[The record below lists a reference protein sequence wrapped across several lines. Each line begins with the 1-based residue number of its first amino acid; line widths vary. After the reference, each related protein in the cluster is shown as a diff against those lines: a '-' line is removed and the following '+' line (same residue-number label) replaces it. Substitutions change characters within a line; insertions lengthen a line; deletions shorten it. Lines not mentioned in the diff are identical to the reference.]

1 MTCRVC
7 ENLTKTVL
15 DLGSTPPANSLL
27 SSPNEVIKSHPLV
40 LEYCNSCC
48 NLQLRDCLDSDDLY
62 KYYFYVTPNSKTL
75 ESHYQYL
82 TNFLLSKKYLTKD
95 SAVVEVGSNIGAFL
109 QHISPNVKSIIGID
123 PAENIVKEA
132 NIKGINTI
140 CDFFSEKSAIALK
153 NSHGFADAIIARH
166 CFAHNSSPHE
176 LLRGV
181 KALLAPNGNVL
192 IENAYVVNT
201 IEGNEFDQIYHEHM
215 FYYSIQSMSKA
226 LELNGLVL
234 VDVLISLI
242 HGGSICFVAKHAESN
257 PDISESVSS
266 HLAYEKKILNE
277 NSLLIFASNAYKLKL
292 ELSSYIKSLVK
303 KGKIVYTYGA
313 TAKGNTLLNFTGLDS
328 KFIKYC
334 VDNTDI
340 KYNKYLP
347 GTGIK
352 IINEQEGI
360 EFPPDFYLLTAW
372 NYKDEIITKVRN
384 AGNYDSAFII
394 PFPKFAVV

>member
-1 MTCRVC
+1 MTCRIC
-7 ENLTKTVL
+7 GNATKTVL

-27 SSPNEVIKSHPLV
+27 SSPNEEIMSHPLV
-40 LEYCNSCC
+40 LEYCGSCS
-48 NLQLRDCLDSDDLY
+48 NLQLRDCLNNDDLY
-62 KYYFYVTPNSKTL
+62 KYYFYVTPESKTL
-75 ESHYQYL
+75 ESHYKYL
-82 TNFLLSKKYLTKD
+82 TNFLLARNYLNKE
-95 SAVVEVGSNIGAFL
+95 SSVVEVGSNIGAFL
-109 QHISPNVKSIIGID
+109 QYIKPSVKSVIGID

-132 NIKGINTI
+132 NAKGINTI
-140 CDFFSEKSAIALK
+140 CDFFSEKSAITLK
-153 NSHGFADAIIARH
+153 NTRGFADAIIARH

-192 IENAYVVNT
+192 IENAYAVNT

-242 HGGSICFVAKHAESN
+242 HGGSICFIAKHAESN
-257 PDISESVSS
+257 PVISESVSS

-277 NSLLIFASNAYKLKL
+277 TSLLNFASNAYQLKF
-292 ELSSYIKSLVK
+292 ELSNFIRSLAE
-303 KGKIVYTYGA
+303 KGKVIYTYGA
-313 TAKGNTLLNFTGLDS
+313 TAKGNTLLNFTEIDS

-340 KYNKYLP
+340 KYNRYLP
-347 GTGIK
+347 GSGIK
-352 IINEQEGI
+352 IISEPESI
-360 EFPPDFYLLTAW
+360 EYPPDFYLLTAW
-372 NYKDEIITKVRN
+372 NYKDEIITKVRS
-384 AGNYDSAFII
+384 AGNYKSAFII
-394 PFPKFAVV
+394 PFPKFSVV